1 MENKLPSVSI
11 IVPIYNV
18 EKYIARCLYSVM
30 SQDYQGELECVL
42 VNDCTPDNSMLIV
55 HELLSDYDGTVKFTI
70 CNHEHNR
77 GLSAA
82 RNTGM
87 DNSSGDYIFFLDS
100 DDELSTDAISSLV
113 SLVVKYNNVDIVYG
127 DWYTSRRHDSL
138 QNRQEIK
145 ELVNDRK
152 QICNLLL
159 SMKISMTGV
168 NKLIQRK
175 YLQRNSLYFREG
187 ILHEDNLFTYYL
199 AISARRI
206 AISHTPSYVY
216 FNNPGSITNSVSTK
230 HAESCLEIASQIL
243 DDKNDFMNRQK
254 YRYCKC
260 LIDSALLYYDES
272 KNIHDEIVF
281 LSSSIT
287 KECFHHKYYLL
298 GTLYF
303 IYYRVVFRGSNII
316 LKYIAILCS
325 KTIGLVTQFSKN

>member
-1 MENKLPSVSI
+1 MIVRRI
-11 IVPIYNV
+11 I
-18 EKYIARCLYSVM
+18 ACSLSMSFCLTM
-30 SQDYQGELECVL
+30 
-42 VNDCTPDNSMLIV
+42 M
-55 HELLSDYDGTVKFTI
+55 ELLSSLYAITNIIEVCQLPEILGWTI
-70 CNHEHNR
+70 LLEI
-77 GLSAA
+77 
-82 RNTGM
+82 TF
-87 DNSSGDYIFFLDS
+87 FFLDS

-254 YRYCKC
+254 ISI
-260 LIDSALLYYDES
+260 LQ
-272 KNIHDEIVF
+272 VF
-281 LSSSIT
+281 
-287 KECFHHKYYLL
+287 
-298 GTLYF
+298 
-303 IYYRVVFRGSNII
+303 N
-316 LKYIAILCS
+316 
-325 KTIGLVTQFSKN
+325 